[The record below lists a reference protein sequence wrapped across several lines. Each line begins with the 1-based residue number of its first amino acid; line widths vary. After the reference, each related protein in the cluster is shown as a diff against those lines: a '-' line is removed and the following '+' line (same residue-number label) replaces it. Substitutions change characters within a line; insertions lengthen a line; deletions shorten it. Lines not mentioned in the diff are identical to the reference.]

1 MGTPCELT
9 RAFRNENLWI
19 GTCFQESPDSCIQE
33 SKRPASPV
41 FMRVLRT
48 VTRAREFNF
57 LNSLT
62 VCSWRLARIRRIGTM
77 LTLEGPSSLRPRR
90 STPEACIDDAREVV
104 QARCNLA
111 YDVLL
116 PFLALSLPFSSFA
129 ALAVATSK
137 AKERPCNSPA
147 KLSNAG
153 DRGRICEVGPPQAV
167 GLTSLARIRTSC
179 SMGILLCEAVGYRR
193 LEV

>member
-33 SKRPASPV
+33 SKRPVSPV

-62 VCSWRLARIRRIGTM
+62 ARRWLRDRGALLAAM
-77 LTLEGPSSLRPRR
+77 LTLGGRGVQSLRHDA
-90 STPEACIDDAREVV
+90 SNACVVDARRGVP
-104 QARCNLA
+104 QRWRFL
-111 YDVLL
+111 
-116 PFLALSLPFSSFA
+116 LALFFLCWRCSPFVPPCRCG
-129 ALAVATSK
+129 LACKQGGTK
-137 AKERPCNSPA
+137 PEHEPRPV
-147 KLSNAG
+147 
-153 DRGRICEVGPPQAV
+153 EQ
-167 GLTSLARIRTSC
+167 RIRPGQD
-179 SMGILLCEAVGYRR
+179 M
-193 LEV
+193 